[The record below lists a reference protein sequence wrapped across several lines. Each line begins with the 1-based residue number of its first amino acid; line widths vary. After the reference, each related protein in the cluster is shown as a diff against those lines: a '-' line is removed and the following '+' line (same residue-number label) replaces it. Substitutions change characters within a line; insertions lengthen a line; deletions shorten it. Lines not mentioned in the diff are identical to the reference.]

1 VLLSRTHCSDSLR
14 ENAVSFQHFLEQS
27 DKTSDLF
34 LKFAEVR
41 ENHQMLSKLFQQPSM
56 PMLFQLPGKRLML
69 CQIHLLPLNG
79 LMISKRELIKC
90 KRLLVKP
97 TSEEVVSG
105 MVVFLPQKLI
115 SLHLNNQ
122 QLNSISSL
130 LKSLSSNLN
139 STQAMPKKTKHAQTN
154 LALSSTVYQ
163 SNQLNTTP
171 STRELSFLTSFNQL
185 FQPSTCNGSTEKLPL
200 RAKMLIKSSLS
211 FQFT

>member
-1 VLLSRTHCSDSLR
+1 
-14 ENAVSFQHFLEQS
+14 
-27 DKTSDLF
+27 
-34 LKFAEVR
+34 
-41 ENHQMLSKLFQQPSM
+41 
-56 PMLFQLPGKRLML
+56 MLFHLPGKRLML

-97 TSEEVVSG
+97 TLEEVVSG
-105 MVVFLPQKLI
+105 MVVFLRQKLI
-115 SLHLNNQ
+115 LLHLNNQ
-122 QLNSISSL
+122 LLNSISSL

-185 FQPSTCNGSTEKLPL
+185 FQPSTCNGSIEKLPL

-211 FQFT
+211 FQFTWTDLESSCWHLLRCQLMGSKHSFGIREVSPSLPSEISQYGLRKVEKQKKKNL

>member
-1 VLLSRTHCSDSLR
+1 VLLSRIHCSDSLR
-14 ENAVSFQHFLEQS
+14 ENAVFFHHFLEQS

-56 PMLFQLPGKRLML
+56 PMLFHLPGKRLML

-90 KRLLVKP
+90 KRLLVRP
-97 TSEEVVSG
+97 TLEGVVSG
-105 MVVFLPQKLI
+105 MEVFLPQKPI
-115 SLHLNNQ
+115 SLHLNNLP
-122 QLNSISSL
+122 LNSISSL

-163 SNQLNTTP
+163 SSQLNTTL
-171 STRELSFLTSFNQL
+171 STRESSFRTSFNQL
-185 FQPSTCNGSTEKLPL
+185 SQPSTCNGSIEKLPL

>member
-1 VLLSRTHCSDSLR
+1 
-14 ENAVSFQHFLEQS
+14 
-27 DKTSDLF
+27 
-34 LKFAEVR
+34 
-41 ENHQMLSKLFQQPSM
+41 M
-56 PMLFQLPGKRLML
+56 PMLFHLPGKRLML

-97 TSEEVVSG
+97 TLEEVVSG

-115 SLHLNNQ
+115 LLHLNNLP
-122 QLNSISSL
+122 LNSISSL

-185 FQPSTCNGSTEKLPL
+185 FQPSTCNGSIEKLPL